1 MSQVTLSNAVKR
13 YGAVEVLHGI
23 DLEIAANKLT
33 VLLGPSGCGK
43 STLLRMIA
51 GLEDISDGDL
61 RIGDR
66 LVNDVDPSRRGCAM
80 VFQNYA
86 LYPHQ
91 TVFKNMAFPLKMK
104 GTPKSE
110 IELKVRETAKVLEL
124 EPLLDRLPR
133 DLSGGQ
139 RQRVAMGRAMIRN
152 PEVFLFDEPLSNLD
166 AELRVKMRLE
176 IARLQKELG
185 ATMIFV
191 THDQVEAMTL
201 ADQVVIMNGGHVQ
214 QVGAPLDIY
223 NHPANRFVAG
233 FIGSP
238 SMNFLPFESVRNAE
252 NAAVVRLEG
261 GLEIALDR
269 VVPDTAR
276 TLGVRPEHVSVG
288 GRNLTIPEDQFTTL
302 GAEHLGDRAYHYVR
316 LPFGDIT
323 ILQAEGQAL
332 PQTGALSLGLN
343 ADRVHFFDAD
353 GLALGQASDQTTGT
367 T

>member
-1 MSQVTLSNAVKR
+1 MTQVTLTKAVKR
-13 YGAVEVLHGI
+13 YGSVEVLHGI
-23 DLEIAANKLT
+23 DLEIEANKLT

-51 GLEDISDGDL
+51 GLEDISDGEL
-61 RIGDR
+61 QIGDR
-66 LVNDVDPSRRGCAM
+66 IVNEADPSERGCAM

-110 IELKVRETAKVLEL
+110 IDIKVRETARVLEL

-152 PEVFLFDEPLSNLD
+152 PKVFLFDEPLSNLD

-201 ADQVVIMNGGHVQ
+201 ADNVVILNSGYVQ

-223 NHPANRFVAG
+223 NHPANRFVAR

-238 SMNFLPFESVRNAE
+238 SMNFLPVEKVDNGPKGSV
-252 NAAVVRLEG
+252 VYLQG
-261 GLEIALDR
+261 GLQAKFKR
-269 VVPDTAR
+269 QVPQGTR
-276 TLGVRPEHVSVG
+276 TLGVRPEHVTVG
-288 GRNLTIPEDQFTTL
+288 GSTVNIAAADFTEL
-302 GAEHLGDRAYHYVR
+302 GAEHLGDRAYHHIS
-316 LPFGDIT
+316 LPFGDFT
-323 ILQAEGQAL
+323 ILQAEGGSI
-332 PQTGALSLGLN
+332 PSSDALSLGFAEARL
-343 ADRVHFFDAD
+343 HFFDD
-353 GLALGQASDQTTGT
+353 GGLALTGKDI
-367 T
+367 

>member
-1 MSQVTLSNAVKR
+1 MTQVTLTNAVKR
-13 YGAVEVLHGI
+13 YGTVEVLHGI
-23 DLEIAANKLT
+23 DLEIEANKLT

-51 GLEDISDGDL
+51 GLEDISDGEL
-61 RIGDR
+61 QIGDR
-66 LVNDVDPSRRGCAM
+66 IVNEADPSERGCAM

-110 IELKVRETAKVLEL
+110 IETKVRETARVLEL

-152 PEVFLFDEPLSNLD
+152 PKVFLFDEPLSNLD

-201 ADQVVIMNGGHVQ
+201 ADNVVILNSGYVQ

-238 SMNFLPFESVRNAE
+238 SMNFLPVEKVE
-252 NAAVVRLEG
+252 NTANGAFVHLQG
-261 GLEIALDR
+261 GLKATFDR
-269 VVPDTAR
+269 QVPQDTR
-276 TLGVRPEHVSVG
+276 TLGVRPEHVTVG
-288 GRNLTIPEDQFTTL
+288 GATLSIPPADFTEL
-302 GAEHLGDRAYHYVR
+302 GAEHLGDRAYHHIT
-316 LPFGDIT
+316 LPFGDFT
-323 ILQAEGQAL
+323 ILQAEGEKIPSTDAL
-332 PQTGALSLGLN
+332 ALGFAEARL
-343 ADRVHFFDAD
+343 HFFDED
-353 GLALGQASDQTTGT
+353 GLALTGKDT
-367 T
+367 

>member
-1 MSQVTLSNAVKR
+1 MTQVTLTNAVKR
-13 YGAVEVLHGI
+13 YGTVEVLHGI
-23 DLEIAANKLT
+23 DLEIEANKLT

-51 GLEDISDGDL
+51 GLEDISDGEL
-61 RIGDR
+61 QIGDR
-66 LVNDVDPSRRGCAM
+66 IVNEADPSERGCAM

-110 IELKVRETAKVLEL
+110 IETKVRETAKILEL

-152 PEVFLFDEPLSNLD
+152 PNVFLFDEPLSNLD

-201 ADQVVIMNGGHVQ
+201 ADNVVILNSGYVQ

-238 SMNFLPFESVRNAE
+238 SINFLPVEKVE
-252 NAAVVRLEG
+252 NAANGAIVHLQG
-261 GLEIALDR
+261 GLKATFTRHIPES
-269 VVPDTAR
+269 TR
-276 TLGVRPEHVSVG
+276 TLGVRPEHVTVG
-288 GRNLTIPEDQFTTL
+288 GGTLQIPAADFTEL
-302 GAEHLGDRAYHYVR
+302 GAEHLGDRAYHHIT
-316 LPFGDIT
+316 LPFGDFT
-323 ILQAEGQAL
+323 ILQAEGEKIPSSDAL
-332 PQTGALSLGLN
+332 ALGFAETRLQ
-343 ADRVHFFDAD
+343 FFDDD
-353 GLALGQASDQTTGT
+353 GLALTDKDT
-367 T
+367 